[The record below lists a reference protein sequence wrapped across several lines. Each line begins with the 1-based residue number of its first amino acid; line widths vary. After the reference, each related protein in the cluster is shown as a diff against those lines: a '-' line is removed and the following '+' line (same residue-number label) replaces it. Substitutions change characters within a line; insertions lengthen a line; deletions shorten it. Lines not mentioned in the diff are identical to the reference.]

1 MYNTLNLLDSLQIH
15 FSINAIEEKCIVFLH
30 DITVQS
36 NPVSIGAGVSA
47 VFGTYQD
54 GNQHVF

>member
-1 MYNTLNLLDSLQIH
+1 MYNTINLDILQIH
-15 FSINAIEEKCIVFLH
+15 FSINDIEENCIVFLH

-36 NPVSIGAGVSA
+36 NPVNTEAGVYA